1 MAPEKDPKKR
11 LGHQSSASAKSINAF
26 VASKNSL
33 NRSHR
38 GSWRE
43 INEDVFY
50 TAFHI
55 YLDAI
60 KYDPQEGFG
69 CPKCPIELGKDEKE
83 SNFPDEIEVHIS
95 DGIVI
100 RVSQNLKNIT
110 QKG

>member
-1 MAPEKDPKKR
+1 M
-11 LGHQSSASAKSINAF
+11 
-26 VASKNSL
+26 ASKNSL

-83 SNFPDEIEVHIS
+83 NNFPDEIEVHIS
-95 DGIVI
+95 DGIVKG
-100 RVSQNLKNIT
+100 VPKPEKYHPKGQNILHQI
-110 QKG
+110 G

>member
-1 MAPEKDPKKR
+1 M
-11 LGHQSSASAKSINAF
+11 
-26 VASKNSL
+26 ASKNSL

-83 SNFPDEIEVHIS
+83 NNFPDEIEVHIS

-110 QKG
+110 QKGKIFCIK